1 MTCVR
6 ETCAREPVRLGQFAI
21 VPCLV
26 LAVSIAVAIHWL
38 NEAGLPMTAER
49 YTALCNDQ
57 PECYPEA
64 GYWAGVV
71 LTGTIALFAGA
82 YLLLLGL
89 VGGLVRVGQKP
100 TSR

>member
-1 MTCVR
+1 MTCP
-6 ETCAREPVRLGQFAI
+6 REPVRLGQFAI

-38 NEAGLPMTAER
+38 NEAALPMTAER
-49 YTALCNDQ
+49 YTALCNDR

-64 GYWAGVV
+64 GYVV
-71 LTGTIALFAGA
+71 GAMVMGFVAAFAGA

-89 VGGLVRVGQKP
+89 VGGLIRLGRKLA
-100 TSR
+100 SR

>member
-1 MTCVR
+1 M
-6 ETCAREPVRLGQFAI
+6 TCARETAHSTVRLGQFAI

-26 LAVSIAVAIHWL
+26 LVVCIAVAIHWS
-38 NEAGLPMTAER
+38 NEAALPMTAER

-57 PECYPEA
+57 PECYPEV
-64 GYWAGVV
+64 GYWAGLV
-71 LTGTIALFAGA
+71 LMGTIALFAGA

-89 VGGLVRVGQKP
+89 IQCLIWPFRWL